1 MKRFLLISLNP
12 RLTRV
17 VRTFLLLPALLA
29 PAKGSAAEASN
40 FTVPPGLQLAPGL
53 SATVWAAD
61 PLVQNPVAIS
71 IDDRGRCYT
80 AETHRWSQSIFDI
93 TRQPTWLLEDLS
105 FRTVSDRSNFLSKT
119 FSTNFH
125 QLTKD
130 SERVTWVEDRS
141 GRGRAEVG
149 GVLATGFQNST
160 AGTAA
165 GVLATGDDV
174 WFACIPDLVK
184 LGSSSASGEADR
196 REVVHTGFGVHVGVS
211 GHDLHGLKMGPDG
224 RVYFSIGDRGF
235 SMPESARRGAPRAG
249 WNFPLQQPDSGA
261 ILRCEPDG
269 SQLEVVAIGVRNPQ
283 ELTFDDQGNLWT
295 GDNDTAGADD
305 SRLLYIVEGG
315 DYGWRC
321 SYQHQTGF
329 GPWVQESLWHGGR
342 EDILPTCGVVSQGP
356 CGLDYY
362 PGTGLG
368 EGFRGHFLM
377 CDFPGGI
384 WDFTV
389 TRAGAGFKLGTRQ
402 KFAWGLWPTD
412 VEFGPDGG
420 VYVADWVFGWE
431 KPDKGR
437 IYRLADSKFVSE
449 PAAIQTRDLLKNGLA
464 SGTPSTWETLLAH
477 GDQRVRLRAQW
488 KLATAAAEGL
498 PHFRNA
504 LKSSSSPLARI
515 HSLWGLGQVG
525 RKSIPP
531 ALSAEVHALIL
542 QSLHDIDSEV
552 RAQAARICGDLAI
565 PSAVEVLTKALVDA
579 DSRVRFF
586 AAISLGRLG
595 PNRNLDPVLA
605 MLRDNADQD
614 PYLRHAGVM
623 ALLGMADTAG
633 LIRVSKNES
642 SAVRQAA
649 LVAMRRLGMAEVAG
663 LLSDTDPGLIT
674 AAARAINDVPITA
687 ALPQLA
693 AFLGK
698 VDCPTQLVSRA
709 INANLRVGADRN
721 ATVLASYAVRRD
733 VSDPFR
739 VMALEA
745 LGEWANPSPLDRVM
759 GLWRPIK
766 TRNAEP
772 ARRALRTAAPALFQV
787 KPEAVAQAALK
798 AAVSLGV
805 KEIGHGA
812 ADLFARSNAS
822 PGLRMEILR
831 TLAGLRHSRWPEL
844 LQTGLKD
851 SDPAVRAE
859 ALRLA
864 ADDPR
869 GDIHESVVALL
880 ADGNPLSVRQTAL
893 AVLSRLNDP
902 RADVLLLDWVKQLAA
917 GKSQPELALDILEAA
932 SSRSDAG
939 LKAALAPLPGLPSK
953 SAFPEDFQAVLSG
966 GDAARGRKIFFD
978 RADVSCVRCH
988 KIAGNGGPVGPALD
1002 GLGKRATRPEILE
1015 SILRPNARIATGFEQ
1030 AVIRTKGGA
1039 SHTGVVKSESDK
1051 ELVLE
1056 NLEDGIV
1063 TLPKRD
1069 IESRTRASSAM
1080 PEGFES
1086 MLSRRELRDLVE
1098 FLTQQK

>member
-1 MKRFLLISLNP
+1 MKRLLPPPLAQ

-17 VRTFLLLPALLA
+17 VHASVLLPALLA
-29 PAKGSAAEASN
+29 PAKGSAAELPAAALPS
-40 FTVPPGLQLAPGL
+40 GLQLAPGL

-71 IDDRGRCYT
+71 FDDRGRCYT

-105 FRTVSDRSNFLSKT
+105 FRTVADRSNFLAKT

-141 GRGRAEVG
+141 GRGRADVG

-165 GVLATGDDV
+165 GVLVVGDDV

-196 REVVHTGFGVHVGVS
+196 REVVHTGFGVHIGVS

-235 SMPESARRGAPRAG
+235 SMPESARRGAARPG

-261 ILRCEPDG
+261 VLRCEPDG
-269 SQLEVVAIGVRNPQ
+269 SHLEVFAIGVRNPQ

-305 SRLLYIVEGG
+305 SRLLYLVEGG

-321 SYQHQTGF
+321 SYQHQSGF
-329 GPWVQESLWHGGR
+329 GPWVQEGLWRGGH

-389 TRAGAGFKLGTRQ
+389 TRNGAGYKLGARQ
-402 KFAWGLWPTD
+402 KFVWGLWPTD

-437 IYRLADSKFVSE
+437 IYRLTDSKFISDPIV
-449 PAAIQTRDLLKNGLA
+449 AQTRDLLKTGLA
-464 SGTPSTWETLLAH
+464 SGSPSTWATLLAH

-488 KLATAAAEGL
+488 KLAAAGADGISQ
-498 PHFRNA
+498 FRSI
-504 LKSSSSPLARI
+504 LKSSPSSLARI
-515 HSLWGLGQVG
+515 HALWGLGQQG
-525 RKSIPP
+525 RKAGAAPLHP
-531 ALSAEVHALIL
+531 EVQALVL
-542 QSLHDIDSEV
+542 QGLLDTDSEV

-565 PSAVEVLTKALVDA
+565 QTASDALIKGLSDTE
-579 DSRVRFF
+579 SRVRFF

-595 PNRNLDPVLA
+595 PSKNLEPVVAL
-605 MLRDNADQD
+605 LRDNADQD
-614 PYLRHAGVM
+614 SYLRHGGVM
-623 ALLGMADTAG
+623 ALLGMTDTAG
-633 LIRVSKNES
+633 LMRLAKNES
-642 SAVRQAA
+642 SAVRHAA
-649 LVAMRRLGMAEVAG
+649 LVAMRRLAVPEVATF
-663 LLSDTDPGLIT
+663 LSDTDSSLIT
-674 AAARAINDVPITA
+674 AAARAINDVPIPA

-733 VSDPFR
+733 IADPFR
-739 VMALEA
+739 VMALDA

-759 GLWRPIK
+759 GLWRPINK
-766 TRNAEP
+766 RNAEP
-772 ARRALRTAAPALFQV
+772 ARRALRTAAPGLFLA
-787 KPEAVAQAALK
+787 KPEAVTQAALK

-822 PGLRMEILR
+822 PALRMEILR

-851 SDPAVRAE
+851 SDPAVKAE

-869 GDIHESVVALL
+869 GDIYDGVVALL
-880 ADGNPLSVRQTAL
+880 AEGNPLSVRQTAF
-893 AVLSRLNDP
+893 AVLSHLSDP
-902 RADVLLLDWVKQLAA
+902 KADALLLDWVKQLAA
-917 GKSQPELALDILEAA
+917 GKAQPELALDILEAA
-932 SSRSDAG
+932 SARTEADV
-939 LKAALAPLPGLPSK
+939 KAAAAALPGAPSK
-953 SAFPEDFQAVLSG
+953 SRFPDDFQTVLVG
-966 GDAARGRKIFFD
+966 GDAARGRTIFFE
-978 RADVSCVRCH
+978 RSDVSCVRCH
-988 KIAGNGGPVGPALD
+988 KIGGNGGPVGPALD
-1002 GLGKRATRPEILE
+1002 AVGKRTSRSEILE
-1015 SILRPNARIATGFEQ
+1015 SILRPNARIAVGFEQ
-1030 AVIRTKGGA
+1030 AVVRTKTGA
-1039 SHTGVVKSESDK
+1039 SHTGVVKSETDK
-1051 ELVLE
+1051 ELILE
-1056 NLEDGIV
+1056 NLEDGVV
-1063 TLPKRD
+1063 TLPKQD

-1086 MLSRRELRDLVE
+1086 MLTRRELRDLVE
-1098 FLTQQK
+1098 FLARQK